1 MRSSLLLL
9 ILSIPAFAQVYSA
22 VSVTDISHSAA
33 TVKWTTSVGAGTYIK
48 YGPTAGYGSVSED
61 SGSSNTVHE
70 WFVSGLDASTLYH
83 YMLCSNSGSCD
94 ASDRTFTTSALP
106 SPHPAMP
113 TLPTTTPVLPAM
125 PTVWGT
131 TATITD
137 CSALQAA
144 FTSAAA
150 ADGNDNHLISIT
162 KTLDCSFN
170 INYGEG
176 GGGPAAITFPA
187 KSGANSS
194 GTGQIVITTTGTL
207 PPEGSRI
214 TSDYYSEMPI
224 WRVGPFV
231 PERAGPESVGTCIA
245 GQLYWSFVAAGWGLY
260 ECTTPGTNTY
270 TLAAKT
276 DFSGAIPASC
286 ANDNTWYNKTDA
298 SGDPT
303 RLYWCGDSKLY
314 AINIGNTP
322 AGGAIGFDASAHH
335 YRFSGIRFLATPTAS
350 GGVPASW
357 ASYAYNFNFMYGIF
371 DWYTNASINNIYLD
385 RIQVD
390 VSYPYRLRWTAIT
403 KGTDIIIA
411 NSIIAS
417 DYNVPTLGDSTGCN
431 PCHTSFIQLSGA
443 DNILLDNNFV
453 DSTGITVFATDDAPS
468 TASTDVTVTRNYFVN
483 GSKHIAGTAANT
495 TYCGGCFF
503 PSRHQIEIKIGAR
516 WLIEGNQF
524 DSHFTSTNNQGD
536 LINFSTRPG
545 SKRLPVS
552 DMWVKNNKA
561 WSIPNFAYIVGHNDY
576 NEQAAATTRVAFTGN
591 LVYDI
596 DGDRYPTGGSAR
608 EGRGWRVFY
617 GAEDTVMTGNTIL
630 NACTGYAPYLAMND
644 LGNSEGLELHNNIA
658 SGCSVSAPYYFLG
671 RVTTGGGTT
680 GLNAG
685 WPATTG
691 YSVTNNV
698 NYDAGGGLVGTGYP
712 SGSYWP
718 ASLAAVGFVDTSTL
732 DYRLKFSST
741 YAPNGAGADPDVIKA
756 AYGEVYNLR
765 ALSITSSGATVYY
778 TAPTSTENCV
788 VEYGTSATPGTGSR
802 VTDSTGSRFRSKALT
817 GLTTGTAYYARVYCS
832 QMASVSFTTQ

>member
-1 MRSSLLLL
+1 MRSSLLLF
-9 ILSIPAFAQVYSA
+9 LSIPAFAQTYSA

-33 TVKWTTSVGAGTYIK
+33 TVKWTTSSATGNYIK
-48 YGPTAGYGSVSED
+48 YGTTVAYGSVSD
-61 SGSSNTVHE
+61 GGGSQTTHE
-70 WFVSGLDASTLYH
+70 WFISGLDANTLYN
-83 YMLCSNSGSCD
+83 YQLCNNAGSCD
-94 ASDRTFTTSALP
+94 ATNRTLTTADLP

-113 TLPTTTPVLPAM
+113 TLPTSTPALPAM

-144 FTSAAA
+144 ITAAAA
-150 ADGNDNHLISIT
+150 ADGNANHLISIT

-170 INYGEG
+170 IDYSEG
-176 GGGPAAITFPA
+176 SGGPAAINFPN
-187 KSGANSS
+187 KSGSNPTGS
-194 GTGQIVITTTGTL
+194 GQIVITTTGTL

-231 PERAGPESVGTCIA
+231 PERSGPESSGTCIA
-245 GQLYWSFVAAGWGLY
+245 GQLYWSFIPAGWGLY

-276 DFSGAIPASC
+276 NFSGAIPSSC
-286 ANDNTWYNKTDA
+286 VNNNSWYYKTDA
-298 SGDPT
+298 TDPT
-303 RLYWCGDSKLY
+303 SLYWCGNSKLY
-314 AINIGNTP
+314 AINTGNTP
-322 AGGAIGFDASAHH
+322 AGGAIGFSASAHH
-335 YRFSGIRFLATPTAS
+335 YRITGIRFLATPTAS

-403 KGTDIIIA
+403 KGSDIIIA
-411 NSIIAS
+411 NSSITS

-453 DSTGITVFATDDAPS
+453 DSTGITVFATDDSPS
-468 TASTDVTVTRNYFVN
+468 LSSTDVTVRRNYFLN
-483 GSKHIAGTAANT
+483 GDKHIAGTPENT
-495 TYCGGCFF
+495 AYCGGCFF
-503 PSRHQIEIKIGAR
+503 PSRHQLELKIASR
-516 WLIEGNQF
+516 WLIDGNYW
-524 DSHFTSTNNQGD
+524 DSHFASTNNQGD
-536 LINFSTRPG
+536 LISFSTRPG
-545 SKRLPVS
+545 ANRLPIS
-552 DMWVKNNKA
+552 DVWFKNNRA
-561 WSIPNFAYIVGHNDY
+561 WSIPNLAYIIGHNDF
-576 NEQAAATTRVAFTGN
+576 NEQSSATTRIAFTNN

-596 DGDRYPTGGSAR
+596 DGLRYPTGGSVR

-617 GAEDTVMTGNTIL
+617 GAEDTVLDSNTVL

-644 LGNSEGLELHNNIA
+644 LGASEGLELWNSIA
-658 SGCSVSAPYYFLG
+658 SGCSVSAPYYYLG

-691 YSVTNNV
+691 YSVTNNAT
-698 NYDAGGGLVGTGYP
+698 YDAGGGLTGTGYP
-712 SGSYWP
+712 SGNLWP
-718 ASLAAVGFVDTSTL
+718 ASLAAVGFVDADAL

-741 YAPNGAGADPDVIKA
+741 YAPNGVGADPDVIKA
-756 AYGEVYNLR
+756 AYGTVYNLR
-765 ALSITSSGATVYY
+765 ALSITSSGATVAY
-778 TAPTSTENCV
+778 TAPDATNACT
-788 VEYGTSATPGTGSR
+788 VEYGTSATPGTGTR
-802 VTDSTGSRFRSKALT
+802 VTDTPTSRFRSKALT
-817 GLTTGTAYYARVYCS
+817 GLTTGTLYHFRVYCG
-832 QMASVSFTTQ
+832 QMTASSFTTN